1 MVNEIR
7 IYVEG
12 GGDQRSGKAAIQEG
26 FSKFLSPL
34 KEKARERH
42 VRWNVIACGPRNAAF
57 DAFGIA
63 LKIHR
68 EAFNVLLV
76 DAEGPVS
83 QPPWDHLRQRD
94 GWPIPG
100 IPDENCQL
108 MVQIMEAWVISDL
121 VTLANYY
128 GHQFNLNAIPKQEDV
143 ELVDGIDLTSALKA
157 ATQNTQKGEYHKI
170 RHGPKI
176 LALIDHTKVRNRAQH
191 CERLFSILEKKLAES
206 WIE

>member
-1 MVNEIR
+1 MNEIR

-12 GGDQRSGKAAIQEG
+12 GGDQSSGKAAIQEG

-42 VRWNVIACGPRNAAF
+42 IRWNVIACGPRNAAF

-76 DAEGPVS
+76 EAEGPVS
-83 QPPWDHLRQRD
+83 QSPWDHLRQRD
-94 GWPIPG
+94 GWSVPDIS
-100 IPDENCQL
+100 DENCQL
-108 MVQIMEAWVISDL
+108 MVQIMEAWLISDL
-121 VTLANYY
+121 ATLANYY
-128 GHQFNLNAIPKQEDV
+128 AYQFNLNPIPKQEDV
-143 ELVDGIDLTSALKA
+143 ELVDKIDLTLALKA

-176 LALIDHTKVRNRAQH
+176 LALVDHAKVRNRARH
-191 CERLFSILEKKLAES
+191 CDRLFSILEKKLAES
-206 WIE
+206 

>member
-34 KEKARERH
+34 KEMARQRRI
-42 VRWNVIACGPRNAAF
+42 RWNVIACGPRNAAF

-76 DAEGPVS
+76 DAEGAVS
-83 QPPWDHLRQRD
+83 HAPWDHLRQRD
-94 GWPIPG
+94 GWPVPG
-100 IPDENCQL
+100 ISDDNCQL
-108 MVQIMEAWVISDL
+108 MVQIMEAWLISDL
-121 VTLANYY
+121 VALANFY
-128 GHQFNLNAIPKQEDV
+128 GHQFNLNTIPKQEDV
-143 ELVDGIDLTSALKA
+143 ESVDKTDLTSALRS

-176 LALIDHTKVRNRAQH
+176 LALMDRQKVRFRARH
-191 CERLFSILEKKLAES
+191 CERLFSILEKRIAEP
-206 WIE
+206 